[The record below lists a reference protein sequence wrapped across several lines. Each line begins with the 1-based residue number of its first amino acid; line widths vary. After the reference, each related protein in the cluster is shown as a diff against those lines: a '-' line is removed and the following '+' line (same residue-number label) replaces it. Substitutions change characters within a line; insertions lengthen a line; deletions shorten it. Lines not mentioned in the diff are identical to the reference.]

1 MDALAPFTMMLPLDR
16 VTGLSAEPGAHI
28 DLHGRVTTSTDGSS
42 FDAASLFDFAAGGLR
57 VVDADPVHF
66 AYVVAPT
73 GQYAPACAS
82 VGGVSCLVPRLAVLA
97 HERLHTAAELA
108 SSLAGGIELETRP
121 QPSAVPAVLDALAV
135 GAVLLGA
142 VVGLA
147 WAAVALSR
155 RAARTAMGRVRIA
168 ARRALRA
175 TRGDATLESAR
186 TQIRNLVERARHF
199 DTLRRTSA
207 RKLARIDLG
216 ALERRLAACQRA
228 TVPAAAAARACLS
241 AERAATVQLESDHR
255 SAVIELERI
264 ESILRTAA
272 LRIGR
277 ASLAGVS
284 SGATHVRLRHGQL
297 AVTDPVD
304 ALVAELDLRD
314 EAIAEANAS

>member
-1 MDALAPFTMMLPLDR
+1 MDSPAPFTMMLPLDR
-16 VTGLSAEPGAHI
+16 VTAVSIEPGAHVE
-28 DLHGRVTTSTDGSS
+28 LHGRVMTSMDGSS

-57 VVDADPVHF
+57 VVDTDPAHF

-82 VGGVSCLVPRLAVLA
+82 AGGLSCLVPRLAVLA

-108 SSLAGGIELETRP
+108 STLSGGVELQSRP
-121 QPSAVPAVLDALAV
+121 QPSAAPAVLAALAV
-135 GAVLLGA
+135 GVALLCA
-142 VVGLA
+142 ALGLA
-147 WAAVALSR
+147 WVAVALSR

-175 TRGDATLESAR
+175 ARGDATLESAR
-186 TQIRNLVERARHF
+186 TQIRALVERARHL
-199 DTLRRTSA
+199 DAQRRACA

-216 ALERRLAACQRA
+216 ALERRLAACERA

-255 SAVIELERI
+255 SAVVELERI

-272 LRIGR
+272 LRIGSA
-277 ASLAGVS
+277 ASGSVY
-284 SGATHVRLRHGQL
+284 GAHARLRRGQL
-297 AVTDPVD
+297 ALADPVD

-314 EAIAEANAS
+314 ESIAEANAS